1 MWFIQNSSSGID
13 YNYIQLIK
21 KIKILTIKKKDV
33 IFQIIIFKQINSI
46 EAFHN
51 VQYISLHYIVFSR
64 IYIQYLNIKMLCCA
78 KYYKNNVI

>member
-64 IYIQYLNIKMLCCA
+64 IYIYNIW
-78 KYYKNNVI
+78 I